1 MHAQSNPQLT
11 TQPADS
17 LVLEQLPSGEYA
29 WLRPVRVVDAI
40 ALPHVDPDAPSGY
53 LTDLGQRALAL
64 GALFGPWPTVAEASA

>member
-1 MHAQSNPQLT
+1 
-11 TQPADS
+11 
-17 LVLEQLPSGEYA
+17 
-29 WLRPVRVVDAI
+29 VVDAI